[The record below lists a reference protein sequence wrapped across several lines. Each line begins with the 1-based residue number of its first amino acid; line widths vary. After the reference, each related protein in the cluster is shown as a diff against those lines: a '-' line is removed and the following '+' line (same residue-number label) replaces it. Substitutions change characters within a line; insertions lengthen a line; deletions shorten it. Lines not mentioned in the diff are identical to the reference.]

1 MNNKEQ
7 HWLYRQENRRK
18 LRMAGIVALLL
29 SVIAE
34 LLIVLHPY
42 FAIADIFAFHAVF
55 GFISCVLLVL
65 IAWLLGILIKRRNDY
80 YDS

>member
-1 MNNKEQ
+1 MSDKAK
-7 HWLYRQENRRK
+7 HWLYREENRRK
-18 LRMAGIVALLL
+18 LRTAGVVVVIL

-34 LLIVLHPY
+34 LLITLHPY
-42 FAIADIFAFHAVF
+42 FAIADFFAFHAVF

-65 IAWLLGILIKRRNDY
+65 FARLLGTLIKRRDDY